1 MTNLEYIFLF
11 AEKHNF
17 PKSDCEVVFN
27 AVDDGSGKD
36 IYTTDDDILAVRFD
50 KNLVENEIRMEDIRF
65 DIDSD
70 FPEDVFSMWQKDNP
84 EISFKEWIAMGKYI
98 PTIIQ
103 NADFLYELDSL
114 TKEIEMKLESVFSN
128 LETDDGDSDFYEDD
142 EYYNQNEKDWKRILV
157 RTKISL
163 FAPNSLASCK
173 RWG

>member
-70 FPEDVFSMWQKDNP
+70 FPEDVFSIWQKDNP
-84 EISFKEWIAMGKYI
+84 EISFREWIAMGKYI

-142 EYYNQNEKDWKRILV
+142 DEDDEE
-157 RTKISL
+157 
-163 FAPNSLASCK
+163 
-173 RWG
+173 

>member
-1 MTNLEYIFLF
+1 MTNVEYIFLF

-36 IYTTDDDILAVRFD
+36 IYTTDDDILSVRFD

-84 EISFKEWIAMGKYI
+84 EISFREWIAMGKYI

-142 EYYNQNEKDWKRILV
+142 DEDDED
-157 RTKISL
+157 
-163 FAPNSLASCK
+163 
-173 RWG
+173 